1 MLGQPGPHPRP
12 RTAGGIGEAPAP
24 SSSPVPE
31 LFVASSDLEALELE
45 GLQSL
50 ASRVGVGTFGLDK
63 DQLLAK
69 LLFEGTH

>member
-1 MLGQPGPHPRP
+1 
-12 RTAGGIGEAPAP
+12 
-24 SSSPVPE
+24 VPE